1 MQDLLP
7 IRLIVLD
14 IDGTLF
20 NSARVIPEENIRAI
34 QEAQKKGVTVAIAT
48 GRFAE
53 NAYLILQKHGLSCP
67 ILGMNASKIIDK
79 NRNVLAMHPM
89 APEAVQAVHSLLCQ
103 VNTNYFIYTEHGLCS
118 GHEDYPH
125 YMEANAEEVKKME
138 ALGYHFKRG
147 RETADAF
154 CHQPVLK
161 FYVSNTV
168 PLDEIEPRLAAI
180 PGVSITRFRD
190 KLIDVMAKGVDKGFG
205 VRVLAEKMHLS
216 LNEVMCIGDDAN
228 DLSMLK
234 TAGWSVAMGNAFD
247 EVKAVARFH
256 TDTNDQCGVAKAI
269 EKYVLS

>member
-1 MQDLLP
+1 MNDLPP

-20 NSARVIPEENIRAI
+20 NSERVIPDENIRAI
-34 QEAQKKGVTVAIAT
+34 HEAQAQGISVAIAT

-53 NAYLILQKHGLSCP
+53 NAYLILQKHGLSCT
-67 ILGMNASKIIDK
+67 ILGMNGSKIIDEK
-79 NRNVLAMHPM
+79 RNVLALHPM
-89 APEAVQAVHSLLCQ
+89 SPETVQAVHSLLCQ
-103 VNTNYFIYTEHGLCS
+103 VNTNYFSYTEHGLCS

-125 YMEANAEEVKKME
+125 YMEANVEEVKKME

-147 RETADAF
+147 REMADTF

-168 PLDEIEPRLAAI
+168 PLDEMEPRLSAI
-180 PGVSITRFRD
+180 PGLSLTRFRD

-205 VRVLAEKMHLS
+205 VRVLAEKMGIS
-216 LNEVMCIGDDAN
+216 LAEVMCIGDDVN

-234 TAGWSVAMGNAFD
+234 TAGWSVAMGNAFE

-269 EKYVLS
+269 RKYALK